1 VPDVVS
7 AANAHHSADLVR
19 SAASMTVSD
28 FLLSPSA
35 DRDWLLIEEG
45 VDQARER
52 ELESILTI
60 ANGYLGIRGSIAEFG
75 RFSRPSILFA
85 GIYIEH
91 EDLGPRLAVL
101 PNWLHVKIAV
111 EDRQLSLSI
120 GRVLEHRR
128 ILDLHQGV
136 LFREWRQQDSS
147 GRITRLTYVQFAS
160 LAYRHVI
167 LQSVAVTAEN
177 YSGKVTLS
185 SGFGPFAAGNTDVTL
200 MLLNQRRLSCAYWK
214 QRQR

>member
-1 VPDVVS
+1 
-7 AANAHHSADLVR
+7 
-19 SAASMTVSD
+19 MTVSD

-101 PNWLHVKIAV
+101 PNWLHVK
-111 EDRQLSLSI
+111 
-120 GRVLEHRR
+120 